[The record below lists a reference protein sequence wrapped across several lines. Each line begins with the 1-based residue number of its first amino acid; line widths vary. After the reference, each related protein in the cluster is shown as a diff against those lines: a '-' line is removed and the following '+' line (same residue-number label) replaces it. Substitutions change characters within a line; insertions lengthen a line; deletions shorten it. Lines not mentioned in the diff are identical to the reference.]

1 MKNQQYQQFR
11 EFREKL
17 RAYRKGAG
25 FNQLSFAEFLS
36 VGHSTLKQ
44 IETGY
49 ASPSLRFLSKLCKAT
64 RTITSDWVTDNKA
77 QFLMIETRGGSL
89 PKGLK
94 AQVARLNDIGKK
106 RLELYIEANVVQLNE
121 F

>member
-49 ASPSLRFLSKLCKAT
+49 TSPSVNFLQKLCKAT
-64 RTITSDWVTDNKA
+64 GTNKSDWVTPNES
-77 QFLMIETRGGSL
+77 QLLNIETRGGSL

-94 AQVARLNDIGKK
+94 AQVARLNEVGKK
-106 RLELYIEANVVQLNE
+106 RLQLYIEANVVQLNE